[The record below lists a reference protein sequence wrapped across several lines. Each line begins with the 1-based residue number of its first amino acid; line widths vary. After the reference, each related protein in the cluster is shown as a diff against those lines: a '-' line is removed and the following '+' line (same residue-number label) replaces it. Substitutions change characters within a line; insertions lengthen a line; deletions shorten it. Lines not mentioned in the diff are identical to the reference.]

1 MAGEVD
7 FLGGTEMESG
17 SDVGVRPLSF
27 LNASSMFVCLGV
39 QSSESV
45 KLKLK
50 VYLLWTKGWGFVDDG
65 GKVVVDK
72 QCGCILVFIG
82 EEIEVMKKQVE
93 SE

>member
-27 LNASSMFVCLGV
+27 LNASSMFVWGLKV
-39 QSSESV
+39 V

-65 GKVVVDK
+65 GKVVVNK

-93 SE
+93 SD

>member
-1 MAGEVD
+1 M
-7 FLGGTEMESG
+7 
-17 SDVGVRPLSF
+17 
-27 LNASSMFVCLGV
+27 
-39 QSSESV
+39 

-50 VYLLWTKGWGFVDDG
+50 VYLLWTKGWGFVGDE

-72 QCGCILVFIG
+72 QSVDVFIG